1 MSTDVARHAFEDG
14 ASVDLTALGK
24 HLEILRIQ
32 RGLSKQGLARTA
44 GTSRQQLWRVMT
56 GKSELTS
63 SLKQRLAGAL
73 AVEPTTLPSSSSTH
87 ADSTWTTYSPA
98 PTPAFTMGDYLV
110 DSHHLQSTLRTLP
123 MGEGGRRMKCSL
135 LATMQD
141 LASETGQALPSDF
154 SEMHRRVLAGE
165 M

>member
-1 MSTDVARHAFEDG
+1 MTSDVARHAFEAD
-14 ASVDLTALGK
+14 ASADLTALGK

-56 GKSELTS
+56 GKSELTA

-73 AVEPTTLPSSSSTH
+73 AVEPTALASTSTTH
-87 ADSTWTTYSPA
+87 ADSTWSVYSPA
-98 PTPAFTMGDYLV
+98 PTTTVMMGDYLV
-110 DSHHLQSTLRTLP
+110 DSKHLTTTLHTLP
-123 MGEGGRRMKCSL
+123 TGEGGRRLKCSL
-135 LATMQD
+135 LATIQD

-154 SEMHRRVLAGE
+154 SEMYRRVLAGE
-165 M
+165 L